1 MTVCRP
7 LHNKVVV
14 RLIDTDT
21 VSEGGI
27 VLASSAV
34 EKPNKGV
41 VVAIGPGKH
50 VNGEFIPTILK
61 EGDKVLFA
69 RGLGTVIKLNDEKLT
84 MLSEDDIMAKLG

>member
-1 MTVCRP
+1 MTVCKP
-7 LHNKVVV
+7 LHDKVLV
-14 RLIDTDT
+14 RLLDTDT

-34 EKPNKGV
+34 EKPNQGI

-50 VNGEFIPTILK
+50 VKGEFVPTVLK

-69 RGLGTVIKLNDEKLT
+69 RGIGSVVKLNDEKLT
-84 MLSEDDIMAKLG
+84 MLSEEDVMAKLG